1 MTAKKYVEE
10 VGKLLKCR
18 MAKKKE
24 IKRQLLSEIND
35 AVAKGETV
43 DAVLKRMGIPW
54 DYANQYNDRFDK
66 AEWKAAKREKAML
79 IWGIVLLISLLLLG
93 FLYSRLRNAR
103 THINTGFFLLQNKTT
118 PHWFVV

>member
-18 MAKKKE
+18 RAKKKE

-79 IWGIVLLISLLLLG
+79 IWGIVLVISLLYLDSYIEIFRG
-93 FLYSRLRNAR
+93 GEISARALYFRKR
-103 THINTGFFLLQNKTT
+103 K
-118 PHWFVV
+118 